1 MPGNTFGTLFR
12 ITTWGESHGPAT
24 GVVIDGCPANLQ
36 LSEKDIQQEV
46 NRRKPAEGS
55 KISTTR
61 REKDQVQIL
70 SGVFEG
76 KTTGTPISLLV
87 QNEDMRSQ
95 DYSKIK
101 DIYRPAHADYAYDLK
116 YGFRDYR
123 GGGRA
128 SGRETLARVM
138 AGAVAKKIL
147 KNKVKTEIFGHTIQ
161 VGEIK
166 AKTFSP
172 NSLYKL
178 RQNIEKNELR
188 CADPV
193 AAAKM
198 LKFIKKIRLTEGD
211 SIGAI
216 IEIIIKNS
224 PKGLGEP
231 VFDKLDAELAKAM
244 MSIGAVKGVEIGAGF
259 QVATMKGS
267 ENNDQMEATKSP
279 NSSKQAHFS
288 SIQTGKVKFLSN
300 NSGGIL
306 GGISTSEDII
316 IRLAIKPVPSISL
329 KLKTISRS
337 GRNVEIATLG
347 RHDCCLAPRIIP
359 VAESMAALVIV
370 DKWLQQMVQKRFINN
385 LIQHDK
391 KQ

>member
-1 MPGNTFGTLFR
+1 MGSTFGTLFK

-24 GVVIDGCPANLQ
+24 GAIIDGCPSGLD
-36 LSEKDIQQEV
+36 LSENDIQKEV
-46 NRRKPAEGS
+46 NRRKPQVGS

-61 REKDQVQIL
+61 REKDKVHIL

-87 QNEDMRSQ
+87 YNKDAHPQ

-101 DIYRPAHADYAYDLK
+101 DIYRPSHADYTYDLK

-138 AGAVAKKIL
+138 AGAIAKKLL
-147 KNKVKTEIFGHTIQ
+147 KVKVKTEIFGYTVQ
-161 VGEIK
+161 VGDIK
-166 AKTFSP
+166 AIKFNRSE
-172 NSLYKL
+172 
-178 RQNIEKNELR
+178 IEKNELR
-188 CADPV
+188 CADKD

-198 LKFIKKIRLTEGD
+198 LKFIEKIRFASGD

-216 IEIIIKNS
+216 IEIIIKNP

-231 VFDKLDAELAKAM
+231 VFDKLDADLAKAM

-259 QVATMKGS
+259 KVATMKGS
-267 ENNDQMEATKSP
+267 ENNDQMQARQGGPIPPTKS
-279 NSSKQAHFS
+279 
-288 SIQTGKVKFLSN
+288 GKVHFLSN

-306 GGISTSEDII
+306 GGISTGEDII

-329 KLKTISRS
+329 KLKTIDKK
-337 GRNVEIATLG
+337 GKNTLIQTLG

-359 VAESMAALVIV
+359 VAEAMAALVIA
-370 DKWLQQMVQKRFINN
+370 DKWLEQK
-385 LIQHDK
+385 
-391 KQ
+391 

>member
-1 MPGNTFGTLFR
+1 MPGNTFGTLFK

-24 GVVIDGCPANLQ
+24 GTIIDGCPAGLA
-36 LSEKDIQQEV
+36 LSENDIQKEV
-46 NRRKPAEGS
+46 NRRRPAQKS

-61 REKDQVQIL
+61 REKDKVHIL

-87 QNEDMRSQ
+87 YNEDARSQ

-101 DIYRPAHADYAYDLK
+101 DIYRPSHADYTYDLK

-138 AGAVAKKIL
+138 AGAIAKKLL
-147 KNKVKTEIFGHTIQ
+147 KIKVKTEIFGHTVQI
-161 VGEIK
+161 GDIK
-166 AKTFSP
+166 AAKFNRSE
-172 NSLYKL
+172 
-178 RQNIEKNELR
+178 IEKNELR
-188 CADPV
+188 CADPD

-198 LKFIKKIRLTEGD
+198 LKLIEKIRHLSGD

-216 IEIIIKNS
+216 IEIIIKNP
-224 PKGLGEP
+224 PKALGEP

-259 QVATMKGS
+259 KVAGMKGS
-267 ENNDQMEATKSP
+267 ENNDQMKATKSP
-279 NSSKQAHFS
+279 IPPTKRND
-288 SIQTGKVKFLSN
+288 VCFLSN
-300 NSGGIL
+300 NSGGII
-306 GGISTSEDII
+306 GGISTGEDII

-329 KLKTISRS
+329 KLKTIDKK
-337 GRNVEIATLG
+337 GKNTLIQTLG

-359 VAESMAALVIV
+359 VAEAMAALVIA
-370 DKWLQQMVQKRFINN
+370 DKWLEQNKN
-385 LIQHDK
+385 
-391 KQ
+391 

>member
-24 GVVIDGCPANLQ
+24 GVIIDGCPAELQ
-36 LSEKDIQQEV
+36 LSEKDIQTEV
-46 NRRKPAEGS
+46 NRRKPATGS

-76 KTTGTPISLLV
+76 KTMGTPISLLV
-87 QNEDMRSQ
+87 QNEYMRSK
-95 DYSKIK
+95 DYSRIK
-101 DIYRPAHADYAYDLK
+101 DLYRPAHADYTYDLK
-116 YGFRDYR
+116 YSFHDYR

-147 KNKVKTEIFGHTIQ
+147 KNKTKTKIFGHTIQ

-166 AKTFSP
+166 AEKFSSE
-172 NSLYKL
+172 NLYKL

-198 LKFIKKIRLTEGD
+198 RKFIEKIRFTSGD

-216 IEIIIKNS
+216 IEIIIKNP

-244 MSIGAVKGVEIGAGF
+244 ISIGAVKGVEIGAGF
-259 QVATMKGS
+259 TVASMKGS
-267 ENNDQMEATKSP
+267 ENNDQMKATKSP
-279 NSSKQAHFS
+279 IPINKG
-288 SIQTGKVKFLSN
+288 GKANFLSN

-306 GGISTSEDII
+306 GGISTGQDII

-329 KLKTISRS
+329 KLKTISKS
-337 GRNVEIATLG
+337 GKNAEIATLG

-359 VAESMAALVIV
+359 VAESMAALVLV
-370 DKWLQQMVQKRFINN
+370 DKWLQQIVQKS
-385 LIQHDK
+385 LK
-391 KQ
+391 